1 MLGLRYAGEKL
12 RELDERYAQ
21 LVGNVAATD
30 VGRHVIAGLGLQEN
44 PYVAGMHMPM
54 SALNQIRN
62 DVSTAPLTAVER
74 NEVLR
79 DTLAAELGAQG
90 RYGIPAAAAG
100 GVYGAG
106 VGINAMMNNG
116 TQMPGDPEIGPGDT
130 LLDGSP
136 RPENMSSQHVEAVKA
151 MLADGQISEARA
163 MEMLS

>member
-1 MLGLRYAGEKL
+1 MFGLRYAGEKL
-12 RELDERYAQ
+12 RQMDDAYAQ
-21 LVGNVAATD
+21 QLANLVSRSPVASAVMTS
-30 VGRHVIAGLGLQEN
+30 N
-44 PYVAGMHMPM
+44 PYTTGMLAPISNM
-54 SALNQIRN
+54 NRIRN
-62 DVSTAPLTAVER
+62 EINAEPMTAAER
-74 NEVLR
+74 NQDLRSVL
-79 DTLAAELGAQG
+79 AMELGAQG